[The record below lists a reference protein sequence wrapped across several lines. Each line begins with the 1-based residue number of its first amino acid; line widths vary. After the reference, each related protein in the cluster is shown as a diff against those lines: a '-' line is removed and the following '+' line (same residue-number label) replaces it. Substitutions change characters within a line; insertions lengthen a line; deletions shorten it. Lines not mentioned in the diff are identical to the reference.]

1 LGNAD
6 STIREKEEQR
16 QFMEDAISRNEQCYD
31 LIIDNSGDG
40 IVIAVDDRLIYAN
53 TTAVKKFEANDVT
66 ELIGMKLTDLIHED
80 FTAKTDERIAQ
91 FIKSKTGTPFIEINL
106 KSLSGKKIFVEGSL
120 NHIVYRGK
128 PASLAIFRNIT
139 AQEKINSL
147 KNDIIEKDR
156 QIIESNEYNRAIME
170 FFSNMS
176 HELKTPLNIILGSI
190 QLLSI
195 RGEEDLPENF
205 ENKLRKYLLIM
216 KQNTFRLIRIVNN
229 IIDTT
234 KYDSGY
240 LNISMHN
247 QNIVSIVE
255 EITLSAG
262 DYIRNR
268 GITLVFDTNIEEKI
282 IAVDADKIERIMLNL
297 LSNSI
302 KFTDE
307 GGSISVNI
315 YDKGDSVEI
324 SVKDTG
330 IGIPEEKQ
338 NIIFDRFG
346 QVDKTFTRN
355 REGSRIGLSLVRML
369 AEMHGGTVS
378 VRSKIGEG
386 SEFIIM
392 LPANLIEEE
401 NDCAFTTESKVDKI
415 NIEFSDIYSVD

>member
-1 LGNAD
+1 
-6 STIREKEEQR
+6 
-16 QFMEDAISRNEQCYD
+16 
-31 LIIDNSGDG
+31 
-40 IVIAVDDRLIYAN
+40 
-53 TTAVKKFEANDVT
+53 
-66 ELIGMKLTDLIHED
+66 
-80 FTAKTDERIAQ
+80 
-91 FIKSKTGTPFIEINL
+91 
-106 KSLSGKKIFVEGSL
+106 
-120 NHIVYRGK
+120 
-128 PASLAIFRNIT
+128 
-139 AQEKINSL
+139 
-147 KNDIIEKDR
+147 
-156 QIIESNEYNRAIME
+156 
-170 FFSNMS
+170 
-176 HELKTPLNIILGSI
+176 
-190 QLLSI
+190 
-195 RGEEDLPENF
+195 
-205 ENKLRKYLLIM
+205 M

-338 NIIFDRFG
+338 NIIFDRFV
-346 QVDKTFTRN
+346 QVDKTFKRN
-355 REGSRIGLSLVRML
+355 REGSGIGLSLVRML